1 MCLRPFP
8 TLIILWS
15 LTSVDPSLLR
25 TACRDCYKILRTPPR
40 STFSEC
46 RPQSPGI
53 YYEQAVRGGWCAAR
67 WESRSVF
74 LLWNVWSEDQHQ
86 LCSKSIPDLLS
97 LRGVQVKD
105 IPSCPSGLLSM
116 FHLDAVS
123 EWCRLLR
130 CVVWSVPIARG
141 IQDSVLVLLLL

>member
-15 LTSVDPSLLR
+15 LTSVDPSLLVEIV
-25 TACRDCYKILRTPPR
+25 TKYWGLLPDPPSQCRA
-40 STFSEC
+40 
-46 RPQSPGI
+46 QSPGI